1 MRGDKGERVE
11 VTAYSGSRGEE
22 TPRSLVLK
30 GVKVE
35 VVEVVEAFIEE
46 GPDRRRRR
54 VFKVRGSD
62 GGTYR
67 VHFDET
73 VKEWFPRG
81 G

>member
-1 MRGDKGERVE
+1 MRLDKGERVE

-35 VVEVVEAFIEE
+35 VVEVIEAFIEE

-54 VFKVRGSD
+54 VFKVRGSN
-62 GGTYR
+62 GRTYK

-73 VKEWFPRG
+73 VKEWFLRG

>member
-1 MRGDKGERVE
+1 MRGEKEQRVE

-35 VVEVVEAFIEE
+35 VVEIIEAFLEE

-54 VFKVRGSD
+54 VFRVRGSD
-62 GGTYR
+62 GRTYR

-73 VKEWFPRG
+73 VKEWFLRSG
-81 G
+81 